1 MRMLAVQ
8 SLDSCPFQIYIYS
21 MLCGM
26 RSLTGGYAPHYLVTV
41 RPGPPPEV
49 RWQFVGFVSNL
60 GASEPTP
67 VYEGVP
73 GDAASVRYFVAKRAG
88 GVALYSVAWS
98 PIRPASHAAD
108 Q

>member
-1 MRMLAVQ
+1 MCAARTPNSLLLICVSLLHVAYTSPLA
-8 SLDSCPFQIYIYS
+8 
-21 MLCGM
+21 
-26 RSLTGGYAPHYLVTV
+26 GGYAPHYLVTV
-41 RPGPPPEV
+41 RAGPAPEV